1 MSRLLRHLRGNAI
14 AYLALFIALGGSS
27 YAALG
32 DPIGGNQI
40 KNHAIQPVKFDPH
53 LIGGVVR
60 VWAVV
65 GADGRLLSGSP
76 GAGSGYNGPG
86 DPGTYGVVWPRRY
99 TKLQRCAATATVI
112 TRPYVDGFADVEPAG
127 DGAFVHTYDPQGQRA
142 PRPFSVVIVC

>member
-14 AYLALFIALGGSS
+14 AYLALFIALGGTS

-32 DPIGGNQI
+32 DPIDGGAI
-40 KNHAIQPVKFDPH
+40 KNHTIQPVKFDPH

-76 GAGSGYNGPG
+76 GAGSGSNGPG
-86 DPGTYGVVWPRRY
+86 APGTYGIVWPRRY
-99 TKLQRCAATATVI
+99 TKLQRCAALGTVI
-112 TRPYVDGFADVEPAG
+112 GQPYADGFANVAPVG
-127 DGAFVHTYDPQGQRA
+127 DGAFVHTYDRQGQPA